1 MVFDIEL
8 DPTCLKMLYH
18 QILLNRLLL
27 DLDRLVYKIKH
38 IKNEFC
44 VLCQKAF
51 LFEPVLMSRL
61 EIKPSVLDVMANP
74 HKRP

>member
-38 IKNEFC
+38 IKNE
-44 VLCQKAF
+44 LC
-51 LFEPVLMSRL
+51 PVS
-61 EIKPSVLDVMANP
+61 KSVSL
-74 HKRP
+74 